1 VLWATAALRARH
13 DPAQEHPFW
22 EFITSYGHFVRLDPT
37 LVGSGNA
44 IHRGHAAVEIRGF
57 LEAYFETGTE
67 GVIWSVLD
75 PGLPGYDGLHTLED
89 GDELHVLDGTGGILW
104 EGVVRLDR
112 YTGRLPR
119 WPGGEP
125 VQQAVLGLW
134 VHGLQEGMDP
144 EAWGRMF
151 TEERRAILR
160 HGVPRRWDSNPHPF
174 SGPAEGLHARLTALP
189 QTRAEELFR
198 SALYPWLVFSSGGEW
213 HSLARSWGLGMDET
227 LALIG
232 NPEPE
237 QLKAW
242 ATYPRRSDKT
252 LLPFSLP
259 LLERLGLL
267 FGLNAA
273 LLWGLPDAASRAAWL
288 AAANPRVD
296 GVPPLTLLLG
306 GETEGIARVL
316 QAARACLDRTGERT

>member
-1 VLWATAALRARH
+1 
-13 DPAQEHPFW
+13 
-22 EFITSYGHFVRLDPT
+22 
-37 LVGSGNA
+37 
-44 IHRGHAAVEIRGF
+44 
-57 LEAYFETGTE
+57 
-67 GVIWSVLD
+67 
-75 PGLPGYDGLHTLED
+75 
-89 GDELHVLDGTGGILW
+89 
-104 EGVVRLDR
+104 
-112 YTGRLPR
+112 
-119 WPGGEP
+119 
-125 VQQAVLGLW
+125 
-134 VHGLQEGMDP
+134 
-144 EAWGRMF
+144 
-151 TEERRAILR
+151 
-160 HGVPRRWDSNPHPF
+160 
-174 SGPAEGLHARLTALP
+174 
-189 QTRAEELFR
+189 
-198 SALYPWLVFSSGGEW
+198 
-213 HSLARSWGLGMDET
+213 MDET

-252 LLPFSLP
+252 LLQFSLP

>member
-1 VLWATAALRARH
+1 
-13 DPAQEHPFW
+13 
-22 EFITSYGHFVRLDPT
+22 
-37 LVGSGNA
+37 
-44 IHRGHAAVEIRGF
+44 VEIRGF

-112 YTGRLPR
+112 NTGRLPR

-160 HGVPRRWDSNPHPF
+160 HACPAGGTATRTPSAALPRGCMHVSPRFRRHAPKNCSGLPSTHGSCSPRAVSGTVWPAPGGLEWMRRW
-174 SGPAEGLHARLTALP
+174 
-189 QTRAEELFR
+189 R
-198 SALYPWLVFSSGGEW
+198 SSAIRSRSS
-213 HSLARSWGLGMDET
+213 
-227 LALIG
+227 
-232 NPEPE
+232 
-237 QLKAW
+237 
-242 ATYPRRSDKT
+242 
-252 LLPFSLP
+252 
-259 LLERLGLL
+259 
-267 FGLNAA
+267 
-273 LLWGLPDAASRAAWL
+273 
-288 AAANPRVD
+288 
-296 GVPPLTLLLG
+296 
-306 GETEGIARVL
+306 
-316 QAARACLDRTGERT
+316 